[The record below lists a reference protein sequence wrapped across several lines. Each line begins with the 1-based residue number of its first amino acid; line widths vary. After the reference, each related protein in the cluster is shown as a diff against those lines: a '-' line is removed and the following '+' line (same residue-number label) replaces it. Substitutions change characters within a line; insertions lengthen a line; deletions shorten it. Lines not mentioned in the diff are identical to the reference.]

1 MKHSETKL
9 NILFQIF
16 GNNQRRDLQDANS
29 TWLLEVKSSHWVVK
43 KIFRGQNMT
52 MLYYQTN
59 PHIIVSRSMSDAH
72 VFSKGV

>member
-29 TWLLEVKSSHWVVK
+29 TWLLEVNSSHWVVK
-43 KIFRGQNMT
+43 LFRGQNMT
-52 MLYYQTN
+52 VLYNQTN
-59 PHIIVSRSMSDAH
+59 PHIIVSSSMSDAH
-72 VFSKGV
+72 VFIKGV